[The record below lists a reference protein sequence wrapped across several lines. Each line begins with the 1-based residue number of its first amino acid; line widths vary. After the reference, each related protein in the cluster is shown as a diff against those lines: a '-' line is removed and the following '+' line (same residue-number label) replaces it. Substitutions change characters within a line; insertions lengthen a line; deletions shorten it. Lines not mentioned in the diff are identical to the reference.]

1 MSYTKLNINEDE
13 KIVINNGLVIDSTT
27 IDILRNI
34 RDFFDPIETSLEESH
49 YKMRKLC
56 STLRTAF
63 EDYTKNEYG

>member
-1 MSYTKLNINEDE
+1 M
-13 KIVINNGLVIDSTT
+13 NNGLVIDSTT

-34 RDFFDPIETSLEESH
+34 RDFFDPIETSLEQSH